1 LTQVT
6 AGAALRQGSP
16 HRLMTAVALAMIGA
30 VLFSANA
37 IIVKLAYRHGADPVS
52 LVALRMLFAM
62 PLFALMAWWAW
73 KRQERGAEAEDSVWQ
88 PGDVPRVIA
97 LGLVGYYL
105 ASFLDFLGLQ
115 YITAGLGRIILYLNP
130 TLVLL
135 ISFVW
140 LGRPIAR
147 REWVALA
154 VAYTGVVTV
163 YWHDLQ
169 VVGSNV
175 PLGSFLV
182 FVSAVAYA
190 IYLVAGGTM
199 VKRLGPLRLTAWSG
213 MVSCVACIA
222 QALVLHP
229 AGMFIQ
235 VGEVYWLSLING
247 VFCTALPIFLV
258 MTAIDRIGAG
268 ATSQLGMIGPV
279 STLLMGAYF
288 LAEPLSATQLSGTAI
303 VLAGVAILSV
313 RKASS
318 GLQPVV
324 K

>member
-1 LTQVT
+1 VT
-6 AGAALRQGSP
+6 AGAALPQDRPSGWA
-16 HRLMTAVALAMIGA
+16 TAVALAVVGA
-30 VLFSANA
+30 VLFSGKA

-52 LVALRMLFAM
+52 LIALRMLFAM
-62 PLFALMAWWAW
+62 PFFALIAWWTW
-73 KRQERGAEAEDSVWQ
+73 QRRERGTAAEGSVWQ

-140 LGRPIAR
+140 LRRPIAG
-147 REWVALA
+147 REWLALA
-154 VAYTGVVTV
+154 VAYAGVVTV

-169 VVGSNV
+169 VAGSNV
-175 PLGSFLV
+175 PLGSLLAFL
-182 FVSAVAYA
+182 SAVAYA

-213 MVSCVACIA
+213 IVSCVACIV

-235 VGEVYWLSLING
+235 AVEVYWLSLING
-247 VFCTALPIFLV
+247 VVCTVLPIFLV
-258 MTAIDRIGAG
+258 MAAIDRIGAG
-268 ATSQLGMIGPV
+268 PTSQLGMVGPV
-279 STLLMGAYF
+279 STILMGAVF
-288 LAEPLSATQLSGTAI
+288 LDEPLSAVQLGGTAI
-303 VLAGVAILSV
+303 VLAGVWILSA
-313 RKASS
+313 RKAN
-318 GLQPVV
+318 GG
-324 K
+324 